1 MSHVRFARFAWT
13 VLGYTVLVAVWGAF
27 VRATGS
33 GAGCGNH
40 WPLCNGEVLPR
51 APAVETLIEL
61 SHRLTSGLLGPLVV
75 ALAVWA
81 WRRFGGRHRIA
92 RAALAGLVLT
102 VAEALVGA
110 GLVRFD
116 LVADDA
122 SVARGLVMAAH
133 LLNTF
138 LLLAA
143 LALAA
148 AWASGWAAGPAGP
161 RRPEPG
167 ARGGAARWLL
177 AGGLAVVAV
186 LGASGAVTA
195 LGDTLFPVA
204 EMTDEAVAEL
214 PAAARLLIRLRVLHP
229 FLAVGAAAYLIVM
242 VAAVRTLRPAARV
255 NRLAWTLG
263 ALFTV
268 ELAAGLLNVALAAP
282 VWLQLVHLALAYLV
296 WLTLV
301 LLAAE
306 SLAERAPAREPAA
319 SGEGSTEPPALSVGP
334 GGSGDL
340 PATPTSL
347 PP

>member
-61 SHRLTSGLLGPLVV
+61 SHRLTSGLLGPLAV

-177 AGGLAVVAV
+177 AGGLAAVAV

-242 VAAVRTLRPAARV
+242 AVAVRTLAPAPRV
-255 NRLAWTLG
+255 DRLAWTLG

-282 VWLQLVHLALAYLV
+282 VWLQLVHLTLAYLV

-306 SLAERAPAREPAA
+306 ALAERDRPQATATSEPGPARASTSAA
-319 SGEGSTEPPALSVGP
+319 
-334 GGSGDL
+334 
-340 PATPTSL
+340 
-347 PP
+347 